1 MRHHV
6 TIVVADHHKSVFVCQ
21 VLDRET
27 GEVSSASLESR
38 RTVLRPFLEGL
49 KGPVLVFVE
58 ACRSWEW
65 VSDLCEELGIEL
77 RLVDPSRMPEIA
89 RSTKKTDRHDVQAMV
104 NRLLVT
110 GELPQSYRA
119 SRPERELRALTRR
132 LCDLRNTRR
141 RLIHQIHAAIDAQG
155 LPATKRDFLRK
166 EWRETMRSALSRHAW
181 LDLECLLLQYDQNLA
196 LQELLESEVEQLV
209 KDREDYRRLKAIP
222 GVGPVIAA
230 TILAESAGIERFK
243 TARQYGAFAG
253 LTPNVRSSAG
263 KAKLGH
269 ITRNGPPQL
278 RWALG
283 QAAMVGLC
291 SKTPTRIK
299 AFYQRKKK
307 RGKPGSVAVC
317 AAAHKLA
324 RAVWVVLARK
334 EDFVADPK
342 AA

>member
-1 MRHHV
+1 MRHHG

-21 VLDRET
+21 VLDQET
-27 GEVSSASLESR
+27 GEISLASLASR
-38 RTVLRPFLEGL
+38 RSVLRPFLEGL

-65 VSDLCEELGIEL
+65 VSDLCEDLGIEL

-89 RSTKKTDRHDVQAMV
+89 RSTKKTDRHDVEAMV
-104 NRLLVT
+104 QRLLVT

-119 SRPERELRALTRR
+119 SRSERELRALTRR
-132 LCDLRNTRR
+132 LCDLRHTRR
-141 RLIHQIHAAIDAQG
+141 RLIHQVHATIDAQG
-155 LPATKRDFLRK
+155 LPAPKSDFGRK
-166 EWRETMRSALSRHAW
+166 QWRETMRSAVSRHTW

-196 LQELLESEVEQLV
+196 LQELLEAEVEQLV
-209 KDREDYRRLKAIP
+209 KEREDYRRLRVIP
-222 GVGPVIAA
+222 GIGPVIAA

-324 RAVWVVLARK
+324 RAIWVVLVRK
-334 EDFVADPK
+334 VDFVADPK